1 MKRSFLLLLMTCAFA
16 FTSAQ
21 HLAFMGIP
29 MGQPMG
35 TFCQSLKQKGFYKEH
50 NYINSMQEF
59 IGDFWKFKNVRVYV
73 ASDNGLV
80 YHVTVSTHKAYPLS
94 TYNNLV
100 NSFTQKYGKCTAK
113 KGYTYTWKVKGG
125 EILTFYLNNKN
136 ISIDYTDR
144 ISPDYIRKYQKRN
157 PNNDL

>member
-1 MKRSFLLLLMTCAFA
+1 MTCAFA
-16 FTSAQ
+16 ITSAQ

-29 MGQPMG
+29 MGQPLG
-35 TFCQSLKQKGFYKEH
+35 IFSKSLKQKGFYRE
-50 NYINSMQEF
+50 YSAISSVQEF
-59 IGDFWKFKNVRVYV
+59 TGDFWKFKNVHVFV

-80 YHVTVSTHKAYPLS
+80 FHVDVSTRKAYPLS

-125 EILTFYLNNKN
+125 EIQTFYFDNKN
-136 ISIDYTDR
+136 ISIAYEDR
-144 ISPDYIRKYQKRN
+144 ISSYYIRKYQKRN
-157 PNNDL
+157 PINDL

>member
-21 HLAFMGIP
+21 HLAFIGIP

-35 TFCQSLKQKGFYKEH
+35 TFCQSLKQKGFYKEF
-50 NYINSMQEF
+50 NVINSVQEF
-59 IGDFWKFKNVRVYV
+59 TGDFWKFKNVRVYV
-73 ASDNGLV
+73 MSDNGLV
-80 YHVTVSTHKAYPLS
+80 SNVTVSARQAYPLS

-125 EILTFYLNNKN
+125 EIQTFYFDNKN

-144 ISPDYIRKYQKRN
+144 ISTYYIKKYQKRN

>member
-16 FTSAQ
+16 FTFAQ
-21 HLAFMGIP
+21 HIKFMGIP
-29 MGQPMG
+29 LGQPVG
-35 TFCQSLKQKGFYKEH
+35 TFCQSLKQKGFYKEY
-50 NYINSMQEF
+50 NYINSVQHF
-59 IGDFWKFKNVRVYV
+59 AGDFWKFKNVHVSV
-73 ASDNGLV
+73 MSDNGLV
-80 YHVTVSTHKAYPLS
+80 FNVNVSARKAYPLS